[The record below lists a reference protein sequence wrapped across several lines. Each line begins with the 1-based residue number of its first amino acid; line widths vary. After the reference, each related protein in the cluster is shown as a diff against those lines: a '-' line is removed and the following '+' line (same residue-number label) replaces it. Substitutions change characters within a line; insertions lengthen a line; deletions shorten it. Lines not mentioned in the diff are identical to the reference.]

1 MLQNLTIQ
9 SRNTDCTG
17 PCIVLGMGHNGK
29 RPKGNYSSAGWMGE
43 EIDEGR
49 VTPTRRNH
57 RGFGG
62 QRRVTTQMGREVSM
76 EESCEEQKAVGQSG
90 HTAGW
95 AGRCHC
101 FPDLGKSCKALL
113 CKDLAPTCL

>member
-17 PCIVLGMGHNGK
+17 PCIVLGMGHSGK

-57 RGFGG
+57 RGFGD
-62 QRRVTTQMGREVSM
+62 QRRVTTQMGGEVSM
-76 EESCEEQKAVGQSG
+76 EQSCEEQKAVGQSG

-95 AGRCHC
+95 AGCCHC